1 MDIPANTDIMALA
14 ARVNLLGYAFAV
26 TSYSQNGLA
35 VQEGIEDVIDLALLF
50 EQQKGTP
57 DKKYVLGVSQG
68 GLISA
73 LTLERHPE
81 LFDGGWALCGPYG
94 DFREQSDYFA
104 HARVLFDYFFPD
116 VLAGSPIEASAS
128 LMDNWG
134 SFYAKVM
141 QPILTDSANAH
152 RVDQL
157 LATAGIAFNADDENS
172 KAAAIET
179 VLWYNTFTVNDGIE
193 RFGGQ
198 PFDNMD
204 TVYSGSEDDTK
215 LNDEVARF
223 VADAAALAA
232 QEQYQTTGALRRP
245 LITIHTT
252 RDPLMPY
259 VQLERY
265 QEKINQAGAGVY
277 YQHIESNSYGHCQ
290 FSDSEI
296 LQSLNQLEAL
306 VESAPAISTDA
317 QNINIFL
324 KMSNNKWVRVIKPA
338 PNATVRLFCLPY
350 AGGGA
355 SIYRQWHTHLPSH
368 IEVCAIQLPGRESRI
383 RDAVYL
389 RMQPLAQELAKAL
402 QHSMGSMIAYELTQQ
417 LKQKYAHTPR
427 HLMVSGRRS
436 PLLPDPD
443 TQLHKLPDDQFF
455 EQIQERYN
463 AIPDIVQQACPIT
476 AFGGQS
482 DARASQAEL
491 QAWNRLTTADFALH
505 MLPGGHFYLND
516 DPMPLLDQI
525 GRIIS
530 GR

>member
-1 MDIPANTDIMALA
+1 MSNHQLGKELKRLAILVALLMAIWVPLSLVATESEQPRSVFQSCDPQSKQASGANYLICMPLFGWNQKLIVYAHEYIAPNEPLMDIPANTDIMALA

-324 KMSNNKWVRVIKPA
+324 PIVM
-338 PNATVRLFCLPY
+338 
-350 AGGGA
+350 
-355 SIYRQWHTHLPSH
+355 
-368 IEVCAIQLPGRESRI
+368 
-383 RDAVYL
+383 
-389 RMQPLAQELAKAL
+389 KA
-402 QHSMGSMIAYELTQQ
+402 
-417 LKQKYAHTPR
+417 
-427 HLMVSGRRS
+427 
-436 PLLPDPD
+436 
-443 TQLHKLPDDQFF
+443 
-455 EQIQERYN
+455 N
-463 AIPDIVQQACPIT
+463 
-476 AFGGQS
+476 
-482 DARASQAEL
+482 
-491 QAWNRLTTADFALH
+491 
-505 MLPGGHFYLND
+505 
-516 DPMPLLDQI
+516 
-525 GRIIS
+525 
-530 GR
+530 